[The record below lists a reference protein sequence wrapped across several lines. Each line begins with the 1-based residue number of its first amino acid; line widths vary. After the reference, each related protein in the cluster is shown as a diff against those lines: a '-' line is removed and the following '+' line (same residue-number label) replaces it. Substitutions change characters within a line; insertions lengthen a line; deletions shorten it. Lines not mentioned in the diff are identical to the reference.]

1 MAANPF
7 LFQEDDGFDE
17 PANQT
22 NPSNNS
28 NPFLMEDDAAEQ
40 LDENPFLSQKAVA
53 ASNPFAFDPM
63 ELEPAEAEVP
73 VTNSNVFM
81 DTSSSVQSFMKPT
94 DLDLKFSTVPSRP
107 PPPPR
112 PTQSK
117 ETQDLLMSVMGAMD
131 ATSTHLLDKIPPTR
145 SPSPVS
151 MRDLQS
157 PSPTPGGDL
166 LDVGEGKIITP
177 EDLLNNDVNQ
187 NPSLQSTVPPARP
200 SPPVRPPRPAPPQK
214 PPPPKVM
221 RPPSPK
227 NPPPDIMDMF
237 DVSVPP
243 KVATKADILNLYNA
257 PAVVEL
263 QPDLLCD
270 PSPSKTPII
279 TENLVEDVF
288 EPNNQTEPVKD
299 SSPEVGDAQMDTS
312 DSQSKGSVSSVTFNP
327 FAAPEESPKCD
338 ELVESRDMD
347 KMDIFS
353 TPAPAPTPVPVA
365 VNEAFDFPVS
375 AKGQHDDF
383 DAFAEKFESVKGEES
398 KDGTFDAFGNQETGS
413 VWGNDCTATSENE
426 SGFGN
431 DEGFDEFLAMRAPPN
446 KRLESQDSEEEKDFS
461 VVIK

>member
-17 PANQT
+17 PAIS
-22 NPSNNS
+22 SNNS
-28 NPFLMEDDAAEQ
+28 NPFLMEDDAAET
-40 LDENPFLSQKAVA
+40 DENPFLSQKAVA

-73 VTNSNVFM
+73 AANSNVFM
-81 DTSSSVQSFMKPT
+81 DTSSSVQNFMKPT

-145 SPSPVS
+145 SPSPIS

-166 LDVGEGKIITP
+166 LDVGEEKTNP
-177 EDLLNNDVNQ
+177 EDLVTLNNDVNQ
-187 NPSLQSTVPPARP
+187 NPSLPPARP

-227 NPPPDIMDMF
+227 QPAPDIMDMF

-243 KVATKADILNLYNA
+243 QTKLASKADILNLYNA
-257 PAVVEL
+257 PITVEKV

-279 TENLVEDVF
+279 TKNLVEDVF
-288 EPNNQTEPVKD
+288 EPNKEPTVEPVKD
-299 SSPEVGDAQMDTS
+299 LSPEPGDAQMDTS

-327 FAAPEESPKCD
+327 FAGPEESPKPE
-338 ELVESRDMD
+338 ELPESRDMD

-353 TPAPAPTPVPVA
+353 TPAPAPTPVPVT
-365 VNEAFDFPVS
+365 VNEAFDFPAPS
-375 AKGQHDDF
+375 EGQHDDF
-383 DAFAEKFESVKGEES
+383 DAFAEKFESVRGEES
-398 KDGTFDAFGNQETGS
+398 KNGAFDAFGNGPEQGN
-413 VWGNDCTATSENE
+413 VWGNDCTTTSENE

-446 KRLESQDSEEEKDFS
+446 KRLESQDSDEEKDFS